1 MGLHS
6 LGGANDE
13 AIWVSVLGMGDS
25 RLVLNSIHSEA
36 KLVVSENSASLYSE
50 VGSLN
55 ASVSEIYFELKS
67 IGSPTNLKEAYDGT
81 KDLQSDVLS
90 AVKVSF
96 QELKIFYETTSFLKD
111 DSDLLDSIGEIS

>member
-1 MGLHS
+1 
-6 LGGANDE
+6 
-13 AIWVSVLGMGDS
+13 MGDS

-50 VGSLN
+50 VCSLK
-55 ASVSEIYFELKS
+55 ASVSEIYFESKS
-67 IGSPTNLKEAYDGT
+67 IGSPTSLKEAYDGT
-81 KDLQSDVLS
+81 KDLQSEVLS

-96 QELKIFYETTSFLKD
+96 QELKIVYETTSFLKG

>member
-50 VGSLN
+50 
-55 ASVSEIYFELKS
+55 
-67 IGSPTNLKEAYDGT
+67 EAYDGT
-81 KDLQSDVLS
+81 KDLQSEVLS

-96 QELKIFYETTSFLKD
+96 QELKVFFFL
-111 DSDLLDSIGEIS
+111 